1 MPIKE
6 KRDMLNFSII
16 FSKLP
21 KKIGEYSINTLYSL
35 ETGLVVYSSE
45 SNNRI
50 IYLNKLLEIINKKQ
64 DKHNQKI
71 NFIDMFIQNS
81 QVFK

>member
-1 MPIKE
+1 MT
-6 KRDMLNFSII
+6 
-16 FSKLP
+16 